1 MEIIGINVYVSPTK
15 CKWHG
20 NTTLWSCLRPF
31 ESWDKWLRWEI
42 GFGMCRDYKLD
53 TGTSTRV
60 PLYCV
65 PVVLVSLFECT
76 KAAEQSMADSKHV
89 WIFSTFGRRRYI
101 EATSQNKPRRINFGR
116 IFGHHHQEKRLID
129 NWDKGGWDHYKR
141 HQTFILSGWNFETFA
156 LSRISKQFYPKIRDN
171 CTFTSTV
178 STILRTSVRHV

>member
-1 MEIIGINVYVSPTK
+1 MNDNGNYWNKCISPTK

-129 NWDKGGWDHYKR
+129 NWDKGKGIKLL
-141 HQTFILSGWNFETFA
+141 FLVAGILKHLPCLGYQNIW
-156 LSRISKQFYPKIRDN
+156 FYPKIRDN
-171 CTFTSTV
+171 CTLTSTV